1 MDNSILITGANGF
14 IGNAVCSYLINKK
27 IKVTGLVRN
36 NKCNN
41 IQGLNIEILQTI
53 NNKTNWEPYLK
64 KIDII
69 IHTAGYSKFPL
80 YNDNDKLNLFN
91 VNVLGTINL
100 AKQAAQYGVKKIIYI
115 SSIKVHG
122 ENTKSGSSF
131 NNNSIFNPQ
140 DTYALSKVQA
150 EEGLEQIRK
159 NTNLDIIII
168 RPPLVYGNGIKSN
181 LLKLINIINI
191 GVPLP
196 FKSISKNK
204 ISLISLENLNSFIY
218 KCIEYKSIL
227 NMNFVVSDSRAL
239 STKDLIEK
247 IASTLNKKARLFYFP
262 KFLLFI
268 IGYFLYQQKAMR
280 LLLCNLEIDNSFSE
294 KKLNWKPK
302 AKFSKEL
309 RKAIHE

>member
-14 IGNAVCSYLINKK
+14 IGSAICRYLINKK
-27 IKVTGLVRN
+27 TKVTGLVRN
-36 NKCNN
+36 NKHHN
-41 IQGLNIEILQTI
+41 IEGLNIQILQTI
-53 NNKTNWEPYLK
+53 NNKTNWKKYLK

-69 IHTAGYSKFPL
+69 IHTAGYSKFPVC
-80 YNDNDKLNLFN
+80 NDKDKSNLYN

-100 AKQAAQYGVKKIIYI
+100 AKQATKYGVKKFIYI

-122 ENTKSGSSF
+122 ETTKRNSSF

-150 EEGLEQIRK
+150 EEGLKEIRK

-168 RPPLVYGNGIKSN
+168 RPPLVYGNGMKSN
-181 LLKLINIINI
+181 LLKLINIINN

-196 FKSISKNK
+196 FKSISMNK

-218 KCIEYKSIL
+218 KCIVHKNFL
-227 NMNFVVSDSRAL
+227 NISFVVSDSKAL
-239 STKDLIEK
+239 STKHLIEK
-247 IASTLNKKARLFYFP
+247 MASTLNKKARLFYFP

-268 IGYFLYQQKAMR
+268 ISYIFFQQKAMR

-309 RKAIHE
+309 RKVIHE

>member
-14 IGNAVCSYLINKK
+14 IGSAICRYLINKK
-27 IKVTGLVRN
+27 TKVTGLVRN
-36 NKCNN
+36 NKHHN
-41 IQGLNIEILQTI
+41 IEGLNIEILQTI
-53 NNKTNWEPYLK
+53 NNKTNWKKYLK

-69 IHTAGYSKFPL
+69 IHTAGYSKFPVCNDKDKSNL
-80 YNDNDKLNLFN
+80 YNL
-91 VNVLGTINL
+91 NVLGTINL
-100 AKQAAQYGVKKIIYI
+100 AKQAAKYGVKKFIYI

-122 ENTKSGSSF
+122 ETTKPNSSF

-150 EEGLEQIRK
+150 EEGLKEIRK

-168 RPPLVYGNGIKSN
+168 RPPLVYGNGMKSN
-181 LLKLINIINI
+181 LLKLINIINN

-196 FKSISKNK
+196 FKSISMNK

-218 KCIEYKSIL
+218 KCITHNFFL
-227 NMNFVVSDSRAL
+227 NTSFVVSDSKAL
-239 STKDLIEK
+239 STKYLIEK
-247 IASTLNKKARLFYFP
+247 IASTFNNKARLFYFP

-268 IGYFLYQQKAMR
+268 ISYIFFQQKAMR
-280 LLLCNLEIDNSFSE
+280 LLLCNLEIDNNFAE

-309 RKAIHE
+309 RKVIHE